1 MDFSKSVGILA
12 NPLPSSE
19 GDISHDHVATVA
31 KQPLHF
37 RFFYTFY
44 SVMNMRTLIYIL
56 TYVVEQF

>member
-37 RFFYTFY
+37 RFF
-44 SVMNMRTLIYIL
+44 TLF
-56 TYVVEQF
+56 TQ